1 MLFRPDDFWES
12 NDNIIKEIS
21 FLSAG
26 VKTNVFVFVL
36 DR

>member
-1 MLFRPDDFWES
+1 MLFGSDDFWEC
-12 NDNIIKEIS
+12 NDNIIKQIS